1 MTTEAISTPVE
12 VSGWTPEEEARI
24 AEIIA
29 GFNAAE
35 VSRIRTYS
43 TLRAEA
49 IRRMRCEQRK
59 KAPLPVVRVKPII
72 SKIQPTKLRH
82 DRRFGRPRKYE
93 TNAARQ
99 REYRRRRTGL
109 LRNVPE
115 MPRG

>member
-1 MTTEAISTPVE
+1 MSTEVIETPVE

-29 GFNAAE
+29 GFSAAE

-43 TLRAEA
+43 TLRIEA
-49 IRRMRCEQRK
+49 IRRMQSEQRK

-72 SKIQPTKLRH
+72 FKGQPAELRRN
-82 DRRFGRPRKYE
+82 RRFGRPRIHD

-99 REYRRRRTGL
+99 QAYRRRQLQNIFR
-109 LRNVPE
+109 
-115 MPRG
+115 MPHS